1 MSGVRGQWSRKRRNR
16 SSRRAKFR
24 NLKGHAHPGHTQTG
38 HAHAGHTSYA
48 HAGNS
53 LTGLAY
59 PGQAHEGHAHTDPAH
74 QGQYHTGLANLGHTQ
89 LGQAHGDHKEENS
102 ISKDKIDFN
111 RARNHVWGNRSSAT
125 PLAPLMA
132 PLPPLMA
139 PLASSVTPLAYTVT
153 PLPYFKQCERPS
165 LVPKSSDDFK
175 KTPKDF
181 CYKLKYQK
189 GYCTRAYQE
198 ELDQQEFN
206 LRAYDE
212 EQAKIKKDA
221 EEKLKELADQ
231 KLKELADQKN
241 NIWKAVP
248 DNTENIV
255 AKTNIAINSAPEVQE
270 PPKLAIL
277 AKEKLLTTDEEISCR
292 FKCGENFKT
301 NEELNKHEVQ
311 HMQLGIDLK
320 KEHDLIREMELKKT
334 QEFRKKFNFKVPRR
348 RTPGKAYRGKRY
360 HGCL

>member
-1 MSGVRGQWSRKRRNR
+1 MSGVRGKWSNRRRNR

-24 NLKGHAHPGHTQTG
+24 AKSQALTGHAHPGHTQTG
-38 HAHAGHTSYA
+38 HAHAGHVSYA

-59 PGQAHEGHAHTDPAH
+59 PGQAHIGHAHTDLAH
-74 QGQYHTGLANLGHTQ
+74 QGQYHTGLANSGHTQ
-89 LGQAHGDHKEENS
+89 VTHGVQKEENS
-102 ISKDKIDFN
+102 RNKDKIDFN
-111 RARNHVWGNRSSAT
+111 RARNRVWGNRSSAT
-125 PLAPLMA
+125 PLAPLMT
-132 PLPPLMA
+132 PLAPLMA
-139 PLASSVTPLAYTVT
+139 PLTPSPATPLAYAVT

-165 LVPKSSDDFK
+165 LVPKSSDDYM

-241 NIWKAVP
+241 NVWKAVP
-248 DNTENIV
+248 DNTKNIV

-277 AKEKLLTTDEEISCR
+277 AKGTIHILRTHFLY
-292 FKCGENFKT
+292 
-301 NEELNKHEVQ
+301 Q
-311 HMQLGIDLK
+311 DLEGK
-320 KEHDLIREMELKKT
+320 KNYPLPI
-334 QEFRKKFNFKVPRR
+334 
-348 RTPGKAYRGKRY
+348 
-360 HGCL
+360 